1 MSRFQRRYTYFTY
14 EVYLLWLMKYI
25 FSEKLVVLPYELV
38 VLPYE
43 KEHFMHLEQILPV
56 RLEFFLEWHGLRFR
70 VFCVFRGQ
78 QMSRSS
84 L

>member
-25 FSEKLVVLPYELV
+25 FSEKLVVLPYE
-38 VLPYE
+38 
-43 KEHFMHLEQILPV
+43 KEDFMHLEQILPV